1 MTHAVMIQF
10 GALSWSEKSPLP
22 SDKSY
27 SWGLTQVSRKAT
39 LRHGLPLRNEVFLM
53 DRTSLV
59 RLSGFIKQ
67 HCKLSSTGDD
77 ALNVE
82 KECINNLGRMHEL

>member
-1 MTHAVMIQF
+1 MIRSS
-10 GALSWSEKSPLP
+10 APSRNEKSPLP
-22 SDKSY
+22 SDIPY
-27 SWGLTQVSRKAT
+27 FWGLTQVSRKAT
-39 LRHGLPLRNEVFLM
+39 LRHGFPLRNKVFLM

-77 ALNVE
+77 ALHVE